1 MREVSVLR
9 EDPAPAER
17 EEIAVTRRCDGRLS
31 RNNAGQRAA
40 QDAHL
45 WQQAG
50 RMTAQQGRRN
60 SRVDTT
66 EARKRDTLQRDMS
79 LHSPPP
85 RSSFASGLRP
95 GGCQRAPG
103 RTPCVP
109 QAVIACSL
117 FVSFPF
123 YSFFSFLFLSCLRF
137 VSCLFFARRLLSLS
151 SLPSLCVVCFCPSFC
166 CPPTTQR
173 ARISGKNQRKTAFSE
188 PRVWPR
194 RTVTVRFFGP
204 FLGLKKICVSSRR
217 GACKMRTVTPHFFRH
232 AFFWV

>member
-9 EDPAPAER
+9 EEPAPAER

-50 RMTAQQGRRN
+50 RMTPQQGRRN

-66 EARKRDTLQRDMS
+66 EARTRDTLQRDMS
-79 LHSPPP
+79 LPFHAPPS
-85 RSSFASGLRP
+85 RSSLASGLRP
-95 GGCQRAPG
+95 GGCQRPPG

-109 QAVIACSL
+109 QAVNACSL

-123 YSFFSFLFLSCLRF
+123 YSFFSFLFFCLADAL
-137 VSCLFFARRLLSLS
+137 CLVFFSPAVFSV
-151 SLPSLCVVCFCPSFC
+151 SLPSLP
-166 CPPTTQR
+166 
-173 ARISGKNQRKTAFSE
+173 
-188 PRVWPR
+188 
-194 RTVTVRFFGP
+194 
-204 FLGLKKICVSSRR
+204 CVSFVSALPFAVRPPLREHESVQKPRENSVFWGR
-217 GACKMRTVTPHFFRH
+217 GCGKGEP
-232 AFFWV
+232 